1 MTKWKYTLATGK
13 ALKTAI
19 QSDENEETLL
29 ALKKCYEELHK
40 VMPEWYDE
48 CDLESDA
55 DEIDN
60 QLDNCE
66 NYLDYDMTEDDI
78 QKEVNCL
85 LDKFYNFC
93 DYARVW
99 VGL

>member
-1 MTKWKYTLATGK
+1 MTKWKYTLVTGK
-13 ALKTAI
+13 TLRTAI
-19 QSDENEETLL
+19 QSDENKQTLL
-29 ALKKCYEELHK
+29 ALKQCYEELHK

-48 CDLESDA
+48 CDLESDI

-78 QKEVNCL
+78 QREINCL

-93 DYARVW
+93 DYTRVW

>member
-1 MTKWKYTLATGK
+1 M
-13 ALKTAI
+13 TAI
-19 QSDENEETLL
+19 TIYELRNIFDKNKTLL

-66 NYLDYDMTEDDI
+66 NYLEYGMTEDDI
-78 QKEVNCL
+78 QEEINCL
-85 LDKFYNFC
+85 LYKFYDFC